1 MRPVDAER
9 PTCWDGAMELQR
21 GGPGTAAKL
30 IMNDCD
36 CCLAMPGDCCDCC
49 LNGDG
54 GGPNPLQRGV
64 RPGVGAGPCG
74 LAGKGLGLGVVP
86 GLRLFKGL
94 GRGLAVFG
102 SLRLVSGVSQ
112 RFFALEECIGGAA
125 INLLKVSRRPRPE
138 LPKPSFPELFGRGD
152 GGRAFGDFGA
162 GERPLVD
169 DGRTLRFGGP
179 LSFCNIARAESSRI
193 AAC

>member
-1 MRPVDAER
+1 MRPVEAER
-9 PTCWDGAMELQR
+9 PTWDCAMELQR

-36 CCLAMPGDCCDCC
+36 CCLAMPGDCPSDCC

-54 GGPNPLQRGV
+54 GGPSPLQRGV

-74 LAGKGLGLGVVP
+74 LAGKGLGLGVDPGHLGVVP
-86 GLRLFKGL
+86 GLRLLKGL

-112 RFFALEECIGGAA
+112 RFFALEECIGVAC
-125 INLLKVSRRPRPE
+125 NLLKVSRRPRPE
-138 LPKPSFPELFGRGD
+138 LPKPSFPEPFGRGD
-152 GGRAFGDFGA
+152 
-162 GERPLVD
+162 
-169 DGRTLRFGGP
+169 
-179 LSFCNIARAESSRI
+179 
-193 AAC
+193 

>member
-1 MRPVDAER
+1 
-9 PTCWDGAMELQR
+9 MELQR

-36 CCLAMPGDCCDCC
+36 CCLAMVGDDCC
-49 LNGDG
+49 LIGDG

-86 GLRLFKGL
+86 GLRLFRGLGRGVVPRSLPLGL

-112 RFFALEECIGGAA
+112 RFFALEECIGGAC
-125 INLLKVSRRPRPE
+125 NLLKVSRRPRPE

-152 GGRAFGDFGA
+152 GGRAFAFGDFGA

-179 LSFCNIARAESSRI
+179 PSFCNIARAASARI
-193 AAC
+193 SAC